1 MPLSDF
7 QIGITSS
14 MTNIESLATPLPVPR
29 APFRPYAR
37 VTTTASGLTVGK
49 GFASCQWVF
58 SMLTAAQRTQLR
70 TFCAGASAAVY
81 IRTMTNEA
89 DGYASYQAI
98 MHWPEDERRDPS
110 KRHDR
115 LELAV
120 TFTHLVAVV

>member
-1 MPLSDF
+1 
-7 QIGITSS
+7 
-14 MTNIESLATPLPVPR
+14 MTNIESLAMPLPVPR
-29 APFRPYAR
+29 APFRPYAKIM
-37 VTTTASGLTVGK
+37 TAASGLSVGK

-70 TFCAGASAAVY
+70 TFCPSPATSAAVY

-89 DGYASYQAI
+89 DAYASYQAI

-115 LELAV
+115 LELTV
-120 TFTHLVAVV
+120 TFTHLVAL